1 MMTITLLGGGN
12 LANHLANVFLNKRSC
27 KLSQIYNRSIEKI
40 RHFEKQTKISDN
52 LEKLIDSDI
61 YILCVSDAA
70 IQEISKKIAP
80 KKGLVVH
87 TSGALAMN
95 ALQNGER
102 KGVFY
107 PLQTFS
113 KDRDLSFDTIPIC
126 IEAVHSNDLEILQKL
141 AFMLSKKVY
150 QINSFQRKKIHLAA
164 VFVNNFVNHLYAI
177 GNDICETNNIPFEIL
192 QPLILE
198 TAEKM
203 NTLAPIE
210 AQTGP
215 AKRSDYKTIEIH
227 KSECS
232 EEIKEIYTVLTEAII
247 KTKLHGN

>member
-12 LANHLANVFLNKRSC
+12 LANHLANVFLNKRGC

-87 TSGALAMN
+87 TSGALGMN

-102 KGVFY
+102 RGVFY

-113 KDRDLSFDTIPIC
+113 KDRNLFFETIPIC
-126 IEAVHSNDLEILQKL
+126 IEAVHSKDLEILQKL
-141 AFMLSKKVY
+141 AFILSKKVY

-177 GNDICETNNIPFEIL
+177 GNDICESNNIPFEIL

>member
-12 LANHLANVFLNKRSC
+12 LANHLANVFLNKRDC

-40 RHFEKQTKISDN
+40 KHFEKQTKISDN

-113 KDRDLSFDTIPIC
+113 KDRNLSFETIPIC

-141 AFMLSKKVY
+141 AFILSKKVY

-177 GNDICETNNIPFEIL
+177 GNDICESNNIPFEIL